1 MRGISGD
8 RPQLG
13 SRGLIA
19 ALLAGALVLLLTSQ
33 NVWAASY
40 VQGEDLPECMGGG
53 SGLVLSADGTT
64 AATGGDRGGAVSG
77 GGASCIYVDSGGSW
91 SKQAELPAGTT
102 PEAISANGDTLVG
115 DSNGREVVFVR
126 SGEAWSKQA
135 TLGEA
140 GSAAISAD
148 GNTALVHFSKDLA
161 GVFTRSGE
169 TWSESATLAPSR
181 TLRRGCGGSEPA
193 VLSADGDLA
202 LLGVPGYDGCNGGV
216 VVFAYTGTTWKRSR
230 EILRGNARQDAF
242 GIRIAL
248 SENEGNGARNGQRG
262 QRVDV
267 CSQGRKVGQ
276 PGSAGERPGRSRRN
290 WLRRRGGRVDWRR
303 KHGAERRRV
312 QLPPREAGRIHAFC
326 EAMG

>member
-1 MRGISGD
+1 
-8 RPQLG
+8 
-13 SRGLIA
+13 
-19 ALLAGALVLLLTSQ
+19 
-33 NVWAASY
+33 
-40 VQGEDLPECMGGG
+40 
-53 SGLVLSADGTT
+53 
-64 AATGGDRGGAVSG
+64 
-77 GGASCIYVDSGGSW
+77 VDSGGSW

-230 EILRGNARQDAF
+230 EILRGNAHEDAF

-248 SENEGNGARNGQRG
+248 SENEETALVTDSGGNVWTFA
-262 QRVDV
+262 
-267 CSQGRKVGQ
+267 
-276 PGSAGERPGRSRRN
+276 
-290 WLRRRGGRVDWRR
+290 RRGEKWVNQGVQVKDREGVDEIGCGVGEVALTGDGSTELNVEGFNCRPVKLDVFTRSAKRWGKSETLTFREQ
-303 KHGAERRRV
+303 KESEG
-312 QLPPREAGRIHAFC
+312 PPEPPVVSESGDTVMVNQEFDYYAASPIFRTTVWTR
-326 EAMG
+326 